1 MDTYRIFLAGAS
13 EDLNKIIPT
22 INSTGHKVIGLS
34 LNSSESLRQIKSI
47 EPDLVIIDV
56 SDHSG
61 EFVDL
66 AQIISEDGYPVFLII
81 DYPQKDKISRIT
93 EKVFS
98 PFIIKPINEEV
109 LPFVIDMTINSQKN
123 IQRLEGEVKRL
134 KKELIARKVIE
145 KAKGILM
152 DTMGISEKE
161 AFRRIQKQSMNK
173 RVSMRKVSEA
183 IIMATE
189 MEESIN

>member
-13 EDLNKIIPT
+13 EDLNKIIPV

-47 EPDLVIIDV
+47 EPDLVIIDI
-56 SDHSG
+56 SEHAGD
-61 EFVDL
+61 FIDL
-66 AQIISEDGYPVFLII
+66 AHIISEDGYPVFLMI
-81 DYPQKDKISRIT
+81 DYPQRDKISKMT
-93 EKVFS
+93 ENGFS

-109 LPFVIDMTINSQKN
+109 LPFVIDITVNSSKN
-123 IQRLEGEVKRL
+123 IQRLEREVKRL
-134 KKELIARKVIE
+134 KKELVDRKVIE

-152 DTMGISEKE
+152 NTTGLSERE

-183 IIMATE
+183 IIMAAE
-189 MEESIN
+189 MEERIT